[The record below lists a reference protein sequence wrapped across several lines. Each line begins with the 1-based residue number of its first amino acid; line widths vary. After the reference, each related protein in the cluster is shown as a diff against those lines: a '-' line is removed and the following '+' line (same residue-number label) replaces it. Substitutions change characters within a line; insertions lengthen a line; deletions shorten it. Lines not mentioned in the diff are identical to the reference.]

1 MARYRTARCR
11 LCRREKEK
19 LFLKGEKCF
28 GSKCPFEKRP
38 YPPGMHGKAKR
49 KRPQGFGM
57 QLREKQKAK
66 ASYGVLE
73 RQFERF
79 FKIAARKKEATGEVL
94 MVMLE
99 RRLDNVVYK
108 MGFVPSRAA
117 ARELINHGHFRVNGR
132 KVDIASY
139 LLRPKDVVMLKEKSK
154 NIPLIKTSLERTD
167 PKVLPPWINLDKDT
181 LQGVVERF
189 PTREEITT
197 PIQERLIVELYS
209 K

>member
-1 MARYRTARCR
+1 MARYRSARCR
-11 LCRREKEK
+11 MCRREKEK
-19 LFLKGEKCF
+19 LYLKGEKCF
-28 GSKCPFEKRP
+28 GPKCPFEKRP

-49 KRPQGFGM
+49 KKPQGFGM

-73 RQFERF
+73 RQFRRF
-79 FKIAARKKEATGEVL
+79 FEMATKKKEATGEVL
-94 MVMLE
+94 MVLLE
-99 RRLDNVVYK
+99 RRLDNVVCK
-108 MGFVPSRAA
+108 LGFAPSRSS
-117 ARELINHGHFRVNGR
+117 ARELINHGHFMVNGR
-132 KVDIASY
+132 KVDIPSY
-139 LLRPKDVVMLKEKSK
+139 LLKAKDVIALKEKSK
-154 NIPLIKTSLERTD
+154 DISLVKTSLERTD
-167 PKVLPPWINLDKDT
+167 PKVLPPWLSLDKDT

>member
-1 MARYRTARCR
+1 MAKYTSAKCR
-11 LCRREKEK
+11 ICRREKEK

-28 GSKCPFEKRP
+28 GSKCPYDKRP

-66 ASYGVLE
+66 MTYGVLE
-73 RQFERF
+73 KQFKKYF
-79 FKIAARKKEATGEVL
+79 QMAKRKKESTGDLL
-94 MVMLE
+94 MILLE
-99 RRLDNVVYK
+99 RRFDNVVHK
-108 MGFVPSRAA
+108 LGFVPSKAF
-117 ARELINHGHFRVNGR
+117 ARQLINHGHFMVNGR
-132 KVDIASY
+132 RMDIPSY
-139 LLRPKDVVMLKEKSK
+139 LLKSKDVIMLRQKSK
-154 NIPLIKTSLERTD
+154 NIPLIKSSLERTD
-167 PKVLPPWINLDKDT
+167 PKILPVWLSLDKET
-181 LQGVVERF
+181 LQGSVERF